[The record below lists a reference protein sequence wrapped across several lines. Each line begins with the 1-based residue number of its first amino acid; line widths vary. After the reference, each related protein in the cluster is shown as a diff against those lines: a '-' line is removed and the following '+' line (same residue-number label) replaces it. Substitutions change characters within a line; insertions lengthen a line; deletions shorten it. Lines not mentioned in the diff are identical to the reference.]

1 MGRLFGTDGVRG
13 SANKDLTPELVFSLG
28 KSASLV
34 IAKSHG
40 KGKAKA
46 VVGRDPRASGEMLEA
61 ALIAGLATVGV
72 DVLKVGVLPTP
83 AIAYLTKYYGADLG
97 VVLSASHNVFSDNG
111 VKFFSKDGKKLPDD
125 VEDEIEKN
133 LETVVPHPTG
143 SEVGRVKE
151 MADAYEAYLAHLL
164 ETVNTGA
171 LKGLKIAVDC
181 ANGAASEVAPDLYSR
196 AGAQVIAIHN
206 APNGININDNCGS
219 THLESLIETVK
230 KNSCDLGIAHDGDAD
245 RCLAIDNEGNVI
257 DGDHILA
264 LLAHDFKQN
273 GNLSS
278 DTVVSTVMANLGFKI
293 AMKSASIN
301 VIETAVGDRYVLE
314 AMEEKNYVLGGE
326 QSGHII
332 MRNHSTTGDGLL
344 TALHLMN
351 AVSSTKKSLKE
362 LAGIVNKFPQILINV
377 ADVDKA
383 KIDNSEL
390 VAAVKKAENDL
401 GEKGRVLLRS
411 SGTEPLIRVMVE
423 AETMKQAQEIAQLLA
438 GIVKKTC

>member
-196 AGAQVIAIHN
+196 AGAQVVAIHN

-264 LLAHDFKQN
+264 LLAHDFKLN

-332 MRNHSTTGDGLL
+332 MRNYSTTGDGLL

-423 AETMKQAQEIAQLLA
+423 AETMKQAQDIAQSLA

>member
-40 KGKAKA
+40 KGRAKA

-151 MADAYEAYLAHLL
+151 MADAYEAYLSHLL

-230 KNSCDLGIAHDGDAD
+230 KNNCDLGIAHDGDAD
-245 RCLAIDNEGNVI
+245 RCLAIDNEGNII

-264 LLAHDFKQN
+264 LLAQDFKQK
-273 GNLSS
+273 GNLTS

-383 KIDNSEL
+383 KIDNAEL
-390 VAAVKKAENDL
+390 VAAVKKAETNL

-423 AETMKQAQEIAQLLA
+423 AETIKQAQDIAQSLA
-438 GIVKKTC
+438 EIVKKTC

>member
-1 MGRLFGTDGVRG
+1 
-13 SANKDLTPELVFSLG
+13 
-28 KSASLV
+28 
-34 IAKSHG
+34 
-40 KGKAKA
+40 
-46 VVGRDPRASGEMLEA
+46 
-61 ALIAGLATVGV
+61 
-72 DVLKVGVLPTP
+72 
-83 AIAYLTKYYGADLG
+83 
-97 VVLSASHNVFSDNG
+97 
-111 VKFFSKDGKKLPDD
+111 
-125 VEDEIEKN
+125 
-133 LETVVPHPTG
+133 
-143 SEVGRVKE
+143 VGRVKE

-164 ETVNTGA
+164 ETINTGA

-196 AGAQVIAIHN
+196 AGAEVIAIHN

-230 KNSCDLGIAHDGDAD
+230 KNNCDLGIAHDGDAD
-245 RCLAIDNEGNVI
+245 RCLAVDAQGNVI

-264 LLAHDFKQN
+264 LLAQDFKQT
-273 GNLSS
+273 GKLSS

-301 VIETAVGDRYVLE
+301 VIETGVGDRYVLE

-351 AVSSTKKSLKE
+351 AVAGTKKSLQE
-362 LAGIVNKFPQILINV
+362 LARIVKKFPQILINIP
-377 ADVDKA
+377 DVDKA
-383 KIDNSEL
+383 KIDNAEL
-390 VAAVKKAENDL
+390 KDAVKKSETTL
-401 GEKGRVLLRS
+401 GDKGRVLLRS

-423 AETMKQAQEIAQLLA
+423 AETMKQAQEIAESLA
-438 GIVKKTC
+438 SVVKKTC

>member
-34 IAKSHG
+34 IAKTHG

-83 AIAYLTKYYGADLG
+83 AIAYLTKYYGANLG

-196 AGAQVIAIHN
+196 VGAQVIAIHN
-206 APNGININDNCGS
+206 TPNGININDNCGS

-230 KNSCDLGIAHDGDAD
+230 KNNCDLGIAHDGDAD
-245 RCLAIDNEGNVI
+245 RCLAIDDEGNVI

-273 GNLSS
+273 GNLTS

-351 AVSSTKKSLKE
+351 AVSSTKKPLKE

-377 ADVDKA
+377 ADVDKV

-390 VAAVKKAENDL
+390 VSAVKKAENDL

-423 AETMKQAQEIAQLLA
+423 AETIKQAQEIAKSLA
-438 GIVKKTC
+438 EIVKKTC

>member
-351 AVSSTKKSLKE
+351 AVSSTKKTLKE

-423 AETMKQAQEIAQLLA
+423 AETMKQAQDIAQLLA

>member
-34 IAKSHG
+34 IAQQHG
-40 KGKAKA
+40 KGRAKA

-111 VKFFSKDGKKLPDD
+111 VKFFSKDGKKLPDG

-164 ETVNTGA
+164 ETVDTGA

-181 ANGAASEVAPDLYSR
+181 ANGAASEVAPELYSR

-206 APNGININDNCGS
+206 APNGININNNCGS

-230 KNSCDLGIAHDGDAD
+230 KNNCDLGIAHDGDAD

-264 LLAHDFKQN
+264 LLAHDFKQT
-273 GNLSS
+273 GKLTS

-293 AMKSASIN
+293 AMKSSSIS

-314 AMEEKNYVLGGE
+314 AMEEKNFALGGE

-344 TALHLMN
+344 TALQLMN

-383 KIDNSEL
+383 KIDNADL
-390 VAAVKKAENDL
+390 NAAVKKFEAEL
-401 GEKGRVLLRS
+401 GEKGRVLLRP

-423 AETMKQAQEIAQLLA
+423 AETMKQAKDIADSLA
-438 GIVKKTC
+438 SIVKKTC

>member
-230 KNSCDLGIAHDGDAD
+230 KNNCDLGIAHDGDAD

-332 MRNHSTTGDGLL
+332 MRNYSTTGDGLL

-423 AETMKQAQEIAQLLA
+423 AETMKQAQDIAQSLA

>member
-230 KNSCDLGIAHDGDAD
+230 KNNCDLGIAHDGDAD

-332 MRNHSTTGDGLL
+332 MRNYSTTGDGLL

-423 AETMKQAQEIAQLLA
+423 AETMKQAQDIAQLLA

>member
-351 AVSSTKKSLKE
+351 AVSSTKKTLKE

-423 AETMKQAQEIAQLLA
+423 AETMKQAQDIAQLLA
-438 GIVKKTC
+438 EIVKKTC

>member
-332 MRNHSTTGDGLL
+332 MRNYSTTGDGLL

-423 AETMKQAQEIAQLLA
+423 AETMKQAQDIAQSLA

>member
-40 KGKAKA
+40 KGRAKA

-164 ETVNTGA
+164 ETVKTGA

-230 KNSCDLGIAHDGDAD
+230 KNNCDLGIAHDGDAD

-383 KIDNSEL
+383 KIDNAEL

-423 AETMKQAQEIAQLLA
+423 AETMKQAQDIAQSLA

>member
-351 AVSSTKKSLKE
+351 AVSSTKKTLKE
-362 LAGIVNKFPQILINV
+362 LAGIVNKFPQILINI

-423 AETMKQAQEIAQLLA
+423 AETMKQAQDIAQLLA

>member
-264 LLAHDFKQN
+264 LLAHDFKLN

-423 AETMKQAQEIAQLLA
+423 AETMKQAQDIAQLLA

>member
-171 LKGLKIAVDC
+171 LKGLKIVVDC

-230 KNSCDLGIAHDGDAD
+230 KNNCDLGIAHDGDAD
-245 RCLAIDNEGNVI
+245 RCLAIDHEGNVI

-264 LLAHDFKQN
+264 LLAHDFKLN

-383 KIDNSEL
+383 KIDNAEL

-423 AETMKQAQEIAQLLA
+423 AETMKQAQDIAQLLA

>member
-332 MRNHSTTGDGLL
+332 MRNYSTTGDGLL

-423 AETMKQAQEIAQLLA
+423 AETMKQAQDIAQLLA

>member
-332 MRNHSTTGDGLL
+332 MRNYSTTGDGLL

-351 AVSSTKKSLKE
+351 AVSSTKKTLKE
-362 LAGIVNKFPQILINV
+362 LAGIVNKFPQILINI

-423 AETMKQAQEIAQLLA
+423 AETMKQAQDIAQLLA

>member
-196 AGAQVIAIHN
+196 AGAQVLAIHN

-351 AVSSTKKSLKE
+351 AVSSTKKTLKE

-423 AETMKQAQEIAQLLA
+423 AETMKQAQDIAQLLA

>member
-264 LLAHDFKQN
+264 LLAHDFKLN

-332 MRNHSTTGDGLL
+332 MRNYSTTGDGLL

-423 AETMKQAQEIAQLLA
+423 AETMKQAQDIAQSLA

>member
-230 KNSCDLGIAHDGDAD
+230 KNNCDLGIAHDGDAD

-423 AETMKQAQEIAQLLA
+423 AETMKQAQDIAQLLA

>member
-230 KNSCDLGIAHDGDAD
+230 KNNCDLGIAHDGDAD

-351 AVSSTKKSLKE
+351 AVSSTKKTLKE

-423 AETMKQAQEIAQLLA
+423 AETMKQAQDIAQLLA
-438 GIVKKTC
+438 EIVKKTC